1 MAKNPEVKE
10 VSIDSVK
17 TDIEQ
22 LSPEDK
28 KTLLEKLS
36 SEVQAEKAE
45 IASEIQDLK
54 EKVVS
59 LNKEDITFKLY
70 NGVEKSAIIKA
81 IEAVSDESKKT
92 SLIKALKDKDVVAF
106 QKALWMPEGKT
117 AKSADGKFGAN
128 TLLTLQNEEYDEEV
142 FKNPEK
148 VKNKADKDIA
158 PEIGEKIEGETLGW
172 NDMYKIS
179 DISDLPKNYVWEEK
193 LKRVYKY
200 ELNGKSYV
208 FFANGRVNVAGE
220 MGNSKDIIASL
231 MKSDGEKEV
240 VDTENVSNVDIKA
253 DQYLS
258 GAILD
263 DIKEENYTLDYFGN
277 SKSID
282 VSVST
287 KVVHNMSW
295 GYTYGWTSMVNSKV
309 NDYDSISLVAEGKEV
324 KIPLTSLLNS
334 KWDFDKKL
342 WEKKLDESKLFLKSK
357 IMAETVAKAIRWK
370 EYTFTDIFGNKTN
383 SEAESLTT
391 VQKAKI
397 KKYFSKFD
405 NQKLLVENSVNVH
418 ERDWNLRLRFNDS
431 WGDEH
436 YNRGDKNEKLIIKDK
451 ELLSLVNSKWDF
463 DELAFKK
470 LLRAIIVN
478 IVENY
483 EI

>member
-1 MAKNPEVKE
+1 
-10 VSIDSVK
+10 
-17 TDIEQ
+17 
-22 LSPEDK
+22 
-28 KTLLEKLS
+28 
-36 SEVQAEKAE
+36 
-45 IASEIQDLK
+45 
-54 EKVVS
+54 
-59 LNKEDITFKLY
+59 
-70 NGVEKSAIIKA
+70 
-81 IEAVSDESKKT
+81 
-92 SLIKALKDKDVVAF
+92 
-106 QKALWMPEGKT
+106 
-117 AKSADGKFGAN
+117 
-128 TLLTLQNEEYDEEV
+128 
-142 FKNPEK
+142 
-148 VKNKADKDIA
+148 
-158 PEIGEKIEGETLGW
+158 
-172 NDMYKIS
+172 
-179 DISDLPKNYVWEEK
+179 
-193 LKRVYKY
+193 
-200 ELNGKSYV
+200 
-208 FFANGRVNVAGE
+208 
-220 MGNSKDIIASL
+220 
-231 MKSDGEKEV
+231 
-240 VDTENVSNVDIKA
+240 
-253 DQYLS
+253 
-258 GAILD
+258 
-263 DIKEENYTLDYFGN
+263 
-277 SKSID
+277 
-282 VSVST
+282 
-287 KVVHNMSW
+287 
-295 GYTYGWTSMVNSKV
+295 
-309 NDYDSISLVAEGKEV
+309 
-324 KIPLTSLLNS
+324 LNS